1 LPFLQKLESRTNEN
15 HVPNNLM
22 TKTRTIS
29 VVVLAALLLASVGIY
44 YCSGWSRINCW
55 TREIDI
61 NSGRT
66 RYTRYWF
73 WMVTR
78 DEISTTW
85 MSELLNGPVENA
97 SPNWHLVVTLS
108 PGARHSPHYAFHG
121 AIADLNTAQM
131 VFERYDVPR
140 ERRLALAEAIRDS
153 WKQTSSDFEAGRL
166 ITELFEDA
174 IEGEYSEK

>member
-1 LPFLQKLESRTNEN
+1 
-15 HVPNNLM
+15 M

-29 VVVLAALLLASVGIY
+29 VVDLAALLLASVGIS

-61 NSGRT
+61 NSGQS
-66 RYTRYWF
+66 RYRRYWF
-73 WMVTR
+73 WMVTK

-121 AIADLNTAQM
+121 AIADLNTGQKI
-131 VFERYDVPR
+131 FELYDVPR
-140 ERRLALAEAIRDS
+140 DRRLALARAVRDS
-153 WKQTSSDFEAGRL
+153 WNRTGHDSEAHGL
-166 ITELFEDA
+166 IIQLFDDA
-174 IEGEYSEK
+174 LDGKYPEK